1 MKIDCGKGYV
11 YNPKSGRCV
20 SADGDSAES
29 VRATFGKVSR
39 YGTCSGTVK
48 KSSKGTPYCSK
59 AKKKQQQKKV
69 VRPTPIS
76 TSKAT
81 VSAPSFQQATNSLRL
96 RLVESQLRSQIKKTE
111 QVRREIIALRGNIQR
126 LSQRGVPSPVMPIS
140 GKPGKKPVR
149 KQQPSMKPLAKPVR
163 RRR

>member
-1 MKIDCGKGYV
+1 MRIDCGKGFI

-20 SADGDSAES
+20 RADGDSAES

-48 KSSKGTPYCSK
+48 KSSKGAAPYCS
-59 AKKKQQQKKV
+59 KKKQQQKKKQQKKV
-69 VRPTPIS
+69 PAVPVASSS
-76 TSKAT
+76 TTKPS
-81 VSAPSFQQATNSLRL
+81 SFQQATNSLRL

-111 QVRREIIALRGNIQR
+111 QVRREIIALRKNIQR
-126 LSQRGVPSPVMPIS
+126 LSQRGAMSPVPVS
-140 GKPGKKPVR
+140 KPGKKQPV
-149 KQQPSMKPLAKPVR
+149 KSMTPLAKPVR